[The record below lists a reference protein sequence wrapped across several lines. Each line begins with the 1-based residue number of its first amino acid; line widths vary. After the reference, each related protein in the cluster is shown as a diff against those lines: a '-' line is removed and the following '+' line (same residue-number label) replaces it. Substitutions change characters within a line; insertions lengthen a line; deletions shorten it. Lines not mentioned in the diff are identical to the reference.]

1 MASKHSYACK
11 DYPGME
17 ACPGMFVA
25 ATEDEVWKLMELH
38 ATHAHGEDPKA
49 WSDEDRSYLKGLIKS
64 E

>member
-1 MASKHSYACK
+1 MKTSYSYACK

-17 ACPGMFVA
+17 DCPGHVVA

-38 ATHAHGEDPKA
+38 ASVAHGEDPSA
-49 WSDEDRSYLKGLIKS
+49 WSDEDRAYLKTLIRI